1 MAADKLYW
9 NELRRAVMERTDA
22 TEQEANA
29 FLNALIEQI
38 IEALKTEK
46 QVRVN
51 GLGIFRLQEMQP
63 RKSVNIATGEEI
75 VIDGYNKVV
84 FAPEASVREMIGNN
98 PTSTATPRPKSPKKK
113 KDSPDDEELTP
124 IQKLGQQADEIV
136 GLLTDLGQKPNTGAV
151 PPIETSTEEEAVEE
165 SAVSAE
171 EETPAAVPAE
181 EETPAV
187 LPAEEESPKEPTPAE
202 EKAEEEP
209 ATPTPAEKEAEVQ
222 PAEPQSVKGEKDVPA
237 TEETKAVEA
246 EKPQTVVAEEKSAPI
261 KEESAA
267 KEPKAKQPKRKF
279 HFFRDTLI
287 CVICLLMV
295 LVCGYF
301 FGRNALSNWVESLGQ
316 KSAPA
321 DTVTVTAPAPN
332 AQETQEAEQVA
343 EVITEDTTAM
353 ATIQKDS
360 ALETPATEITYSGYL
375 ATEQINEGSRLTW
388 LAYRYYG
395 NKALWVYIYDAN
407 KDHLTDPNHIQVGT
421 SIRIPK
427 LTAIQQDT
435 TNAATKALLERL
447 KANAN
452 ARAK

>member
-46 QVRVN
+46 QVRIN

-75 VIDGYNKVV
+75 VIDGYNKLV

-98 PTSTATPRPKSPKKK
+98 PTPTATTHPKAPKKK
-113 KDSPDDEELTP
+113 KDTSDNEELTP

-136 GLLTDLGQKPNTGAV
+136 DLLTDLGQKPKTGAV
-151 PPIETSTEEEAVEE
+151 SPIETSTEKEAEEVEE
-165 SAVSAE
+165 EKAAIVPTE
-171 EETPAAVPAE
+171 EETPI
-181 EETPAV
+181 
-187 LPAEEESPKEPTPAE
+187 EPTPEKETQGESVATSQPTE
-202 EKAEEEP
+202 EKTEEL
-209 ATPTPAEKEAEVQ
+209 
-222 PAEPQSVKGEKDVPA
+222 PAEPQPDKEEQEVPVTEKM
-237 TEETKAVEA
+237 K
-246 EKPQTVVAEEKSAPI
+246 TVEEKKKEHI
-261 KEESAA
+261 KEEKQEEPAA
-267 KEPKAKQPKRKF
+267 EKTKLEKTKRKF

-287 CVICLLMV
+287 CVICLMIV

-321 DTVTVTAPAPN
+321 DTTAVIAPALITEEN
-332 AQETQEAEQVA
+332 NVA
-343 EVITEDTTAM
+343 EVIIGDTS
-353 ATIQKDS
+353 TIANAYKDS
-360 ALETPATEITYSGYL
+360 VLEVSNKEILYSEYL

-427 LTAIQQDT
+427 LTALQQDT
-435 TNAATKALLERL
+435 TNADTKALIEYL
-447 KANAN
+447 KENAN
-452 ARAK
+452 AHAK

>member
-9 NELRRAVMERTDA
+9 NELRRAVIERTDA

-29 FLNALIEQI
+29 FLNSLIEQI

-46 QVRVN
+46 QVRIN

-75 VIDGYNKVV
+75 IIDGYNKVV

-98 PTSTATPRPKSPKKK
+98 PTPTATTHPKAPKKK
-113 KDSPDDEELTP
+113 KDTSDNEELTP

-136 GLLTDLGQKPNTGAV
+136 DLLTDLGQKPNTGAV
-151 PPIETSTEEEAVEE
+151 SPIETSTEKEAEEVEE
-165 SAVSAE
+165 EKAAIVPTE
-171 EETPAAVPAE
+171 EETPI
-181 EETPAV
+181 
-187 LPAEEESPKEPTPAE
+187 EPTPEKVTQGESVATSQPTEGKTE
-202 EKAEEEP
+202 E
-209 ATPTPAEKEAEVQ
+209 Q
-222 PAEPQSVKGEKDVPA
+222 PAEPQSDK
-237 TEETKAVEA
+237 
-246 EKPQTVVAEEKSAPI
+246 EEKEMPVTEKMNTVEVEKKEPI
-261 KEESAA
+261 KEEKQEEPAA
-267 KEPKAKQPKRKF
+267 KKTKSEKTKRKF

-321 DTVTVTAPAPN
+321 DTTPVIAPALII
-332 AQETQEAEQVA
+332 EEKQVE
-343 EVITEDTTAM
+343 EVITEDTSAV
-353 ATIQKDS
+353 ANAYKDS
-360 ALETPATEITYSGYL
+360 VLESSNKEIIYSEYL

-427 LTAIQQDT
+427 LTALQQDT
-435 TNAATKALLERL
+435 TNADTKALIEYL
-447 KANAN
+447 KENAN
-452 ARAK
+452 AHAK

>member
-46 QVRVN
+46 QVRIN

-98 PTSTATPRPKSPKKK
+98 PTPTATTHPKAPKKK
-113 KDSPDDEELTP
+113 KDTSDNEELTP

-136 GLLTDLGQKPNTGAV
+136 DLLTDLGQKPNTGAV
-151 PPIETSTEEEAVEE
+151 SPIETSTEKEAEEVEE
-165 SAVSAE
+165 E
-171 EETPAAVPAE
+171 KAAIVPAE
-181 EETPAV
+181 EETPI
-187 LPAEEESPKEPTPAE
+187 EPTPKE
-202 EKAEEEP
+202 ETSDEKP
-209 ATPTPAEKEAEVQ
+209 VATPAATEGKTEEQ
-222 PAEPQSVKGEKDVPA
+222 PTEPQSDK
-237 TEETKAVEA
+237 
-246 EKPQTVVAEEKSAPI
+246 EEKEVPVTEKMKTVEKEKREPI
-261 KEESAA
+261 KEEKQEEPAA
-267 KEPKAKQPKRKF
+267 QKTKSEKTKRKF

-316 KSAPA
+316 KRAAADTTAVIAPA
-321 DTVTVTAPAPN
+321 LITEEN
-332 AQETQEAEQVA
+332 KVA
-343 EVITEDTTAM
+343 EVIIGDTS
-353 ATIQKDS
+353 TIANAYKDS
-360 ALETPATEITYSGYL
+360 VLESSNKEILYSEYL

-427 LTAIQQDT
+427 LTALQQDT
-435 TNAATKALLERL
+435 TNADTKALIEYL
-447 KANAN
+447 KENAN
-452 ARAK
+452 AHAK

>member
-46 QVRVN
+46 QVRIN

-98 PTSTATPRPKSPKKK
+98 PTPTATTHPKAPKKK
-113 KDSPDDEELTP
+113 KDTSDNEELTP

-136 GLLTDLGQKPNTGAV
+136 DLLTDLGQKPKTGAV
-151 PPIETSTEEEAVEE
+151 SPIETSTEKEAEEVEE
-165 SAVSAE
+165 EKAAIVPTE
-171 EETPAAVPAE
+171 EETPI
-181 EETPAV
+181 
-187 LPAEEESPKEPTPAE
+187 EPTP
-202 EKAEEEP
+202 
-209 ATPTPAEKEAEVQ
+209 EKETQGESVATSQPTKGKTEEQ
-222 PAEPQSVKGEKDVPA
+222 PAEPQSVKEEQEVPVTEKMKTVEEEKQKEPA
-237 TEETKAVEA
+237 A
-246 EKPQTVVAEEKSAPI
+246 EKKKLEKT
-261 KEESAA
+261 
-267 KEPKAKQPKRKF
+267 KRKF

-321 DTVTVTAPAPN
+321 DTTAVIAPALII
-332 AQETQEAEQVA
+332 EEKQVE
-343 EVITEDTTAM
+343 EVITEDTSVVVSAHE
-353 ATIQKDS
+353 DS
-360 ALETPATEITYSGYL
+360 VLEVSNKEILYSEYV

-427 LTAIQQDT
+427 LTALLQDT
-435 TNAATKALLERL
+435 TNEATKALLECL

-452 ARAK
+452 AHAK

>member
-9 NELRRAVMERTDA
+9 NELRRAVIERTDA

-46 QVRVN
+46 QVRIN

-98 PTSTATPRPKSPKKK
+98 PTPTATPHPKASKKK
-113 KDSPDDEELTP
+113 KDTSDNEELTP

-136 GLLTDLGQKPNTGAV
+136 DLLTDLGQKPNTGAMS
-151 PPIETSTEEEAVEE
+151 PIETSTEKEAEEVEE
-165 SAVSAE
+165 E
-171 EETPAAVPAE
+171 KAAIVPAE
-181 EETPAV
+181 EETPI
-187 LPAEEESPKEPTPAE
+187 EPTPEKETQGESVATPQPTEGKTEEQPAKPQSDKE
-202 EKAEEEP
+202 EKEMP
-209 ATPTPAEKEAEVQ
+209 V
-222 PAEPQSVKGEKDVPA
+222 
-237 TEETKAVEA
+237 TEEMKAVE
-246 EKPQTVVAEEKSAPI
+246 EEKKEPI
-261 KEESAA
+261 KEEKQEEPAA
-267 KEPKAKQPKRKF
+267 EKKKLEKTKRKF

-321 DTVTVTAPAPN
+321 DTTPVIAPALII
-332 AQETQEAEQVA
+332 EEKQVE
-343 EVITEDTTAM
+343 EVITEDAS
-353 ATIQKDS
+353 AVANAYKDS
-360 ALETPATEITYSGYL
+360 VLEVSNKEIIYSEYL

-427 LTAIQQDT
+427 LTALQQDT
-435 TNAATKALLERL
+435 TNADTKALIEYL
-447 KANAN
+447 KENAN
-452 ARAK
+452 AHAK